1 METIKRLHEA
11 AKSMTFMV
19 NNISSPQP
27 SSSSRSSNTSSI
39 SSIFS
44 VKAEESLTSQKIE
57 QSVQPASI
65 TGEVMY
71 SEDSDSTTK
80 PLMHHHSRLVS
91 YGSACFRNTCANKSY
106 CALCASIVIEAAV
119 LTDIADSLHE
129 MVANIQ
135 SSHQIISPTE
145 RNVLQKQMVDYS
157 LMIIEVKCTIPLILI
172 ETYSNELLNI
182 SNVLNEVDLR
192 FYSTRKLKSSG
203 ENIFH
208 SLKEIVCT
216 TVPKG
221 VTFDDNYC
229 TTCIHTPALYYP
241 IAHKRSSQLSKDN
254 DKSIQ
259 MLTMQFLSS
268 LSPTIF
274 HVPSLPPSSAAEGSN
289 YSLGIEVLLSG
300 IRHVNGIYT
309 ATTYLDCKN
318 SEAPLHDKQTAR
330 IIFRKGMDGASI
342 ERCCTP
348 VSLDLNIFVWAIIDG
363 DGHLLYI
370 ACTESAAVIPPLLGW
385 HSTCRGKLPPPTL
398 KLSSCTLLCDTGTVE
413 AVENTISP
421 AIRDFPHMECSHP
434 RPLKVSDFSS
444 AVDLSYHNVTD
455 SKVRCNGARADYS
468 HIGCRRTRAVKAQ
481 TEVVIN
487 GPYREYLQVSKA
499 IHTAIPMNIACGES
513 EADAASDGERRFG
526 MNSNVLKSDL
536 SVVRNR
542 LAQEVCI

>member
-27 SSSSRSSNTSSI
+27 SSSSRPSNTSSI

-44 VKAEESLTSQKIE
+44 VKTEESLASQKIE
-57 QSVQPASI
+57 QSVQPVSI
-65 TGEVMY
+65 TGEV
-71 SEDSDSTTK
+71 EDSDSTTK
-80 PLMHHHSRLVS
+80 PLMHHSRLVS
-91 YGSACFRNTCANKSY
+91 YGSACFRNVCANKSY

-129 MVANIQ
+129 MLADIL
-135 SSHQIISPTE
+135 SSHQIIPQTE
-145 RNVLQKQMVDYS
+145 RNVVQKQMVDFS
-157 LMIIEVKCTIPLILI
+157 LMINEVKCAIPLILI
-172 ETYSNELLNI
+172 ETYSNELMNI
-182 SNVLNEVDLR
+182 SNVLNEIDLR
-192 FYSTRKLKSSG
+192 FYSTRKLKSYG
-203 ENIFH
+203 ESIFH
-208 SLKEIVCT
+208 SLKEIVCS

-229 TTCIHTPALYYP
+229 TTCIHTPVLYYP
-241 IAHKRSSQLSKDN
+241 IAHKRSSQLPKDN
-254 DKSIQ
+254 DKSMQ
-259 MLTMQFLSS
+259 RFTMQFLSS

-274 HVPSLPPSSAAEGSN
+274 YVPSLPPSSAAEGSN

-309 ATTYLDCKN
+309 ATYLGCKN
-318 SEAPLHDKQTAR
+318 SDAPLHDRQTAC
-330 IIFRKGMDGASI
+330 IIFRKGMDGVSI
-342 ERCCTP
+342 ARFCTP
-348 VSLDLNIFVWAIIDG
+348 ASLDLNIFVWAIIDG

-398 KLSSCTLLCDTGTVE
+398 KLSSCTLLCDSGTVE
-413 AVENTISP
+413 AAENTISS
-421 AIRDFPHMECSHP
+421 AIGEFSHMECSHP
-434 RPLKVSDFSS
+434 RPLEVSDFSS

-481 TEVVIN
+481 SEVVIN
-487 GPYREYLQVSKA
+487 GSYREYLQVSKT
-499 IHTAIPMNIACGES
+499 IHTANPMNIAVGES
-513 EADAASDGERRFG
+513 EVDAASDEERRFG
-526 MNSNVLKSDL
+526 VNSNVLKSDL
-536 SVVRNR
+536 AVVRNR
-542 LAQEVCI
+542 LAQEVCM